1 MLNRLPRSAYFC
13 PHPSASVCPPLQRT
27 TSDFQPSSVSAAAAT
42 GQRHLPR
49 SSNRCWP
56 QWKNARILLAI
67 STSQKRLSTNHWV
80 LWWSTNCSGVMV
92 PPLRY
97 VQERTT
103 RPLTVNISKKRTTEK
118 TALLLLVYL
127 PLQMSSG
134 IPPPWPKTTINQ
146 CVLCL
151 HSFCTVVGL
160 INPWKTDE
168 NRWFNDDNQTLE
180 SMWSEDVW
188 RHSIEIHQTF
198 HSAPGHIELAQLG

>member
-13 PHPSASVCPPLQRT
+13 PHPSASVFPPLQRT
-27 TSDFQPSSVSAAAAT
+27 TGDFQPSSVSAAVAT

-49 SSNRCWP
+49 SSTHCWP
-56 QWKNARILLAI
+56 QIQIVLVSWCVLAWYD
-67 STSQKRLSTNHWV
+67 LCLVFN
-80 LWWSTNCSGVMV
+80 M
-92 PPLRY
+92 
-97 VQERTT
+97 
-103 RPLTVNISKKRTTEK
+103 SKKRTTEK

-127 PLQMSSG
+127 LLQRSSD
-134 IPPPWPKTTINQ
+134 IPPPWPKTTNNQ

-160 INPWKTDE
+160 MNPQKAD
-168 NRWFNDDNQTLE
+168 DDNQTLE